1 MASAGLGTGVV
12 LRGLV
17 LLGHI
22 QPPYRGIRKQ
32 TGPRSVRKRTLLKRS
47 SENAVPANFGENPS
61 LLKNSFV
68 LSSAPGSGAEY
79 VVFVAFRPCFRISWT
94 ADRIDDYFF
103 NTLGCPY
110 SIT

>member
-1 MASAGLGTGVV
+1 
-12 LRGLV
+12 
-17 LLGHI
+17 
-22 QPPYRGIRKQ
+22 
-32 TGPRSVRKRTLLKRS
+32 
-47 SENAVPANFGENPS
+47 
-61 LLKNSFV
+61 V

-79 VVFVAFRPCFRISWT
+79 VVFVAFWPCFRISWT